1 MSENCSLALN
11 RSVALIINIKENYVP
26 QNSGVKLQTRAAHD
40 LTKRELLPAFSFSL
54 FFFSLLLQIPA
65 SPCRYAHVNVTFFFF
80 LSSLSASSFISLEF
94 AVHLHPYGCF
104 RRLCV
109 CVCMFT
115 YSSPTRA

>member
-1 MSENCSLALN
+1 MSLKIVVLSSRLEQFMISP
-11 RSVALIINIKENYVP
+11 KE
-26 QNSGVKLQTRAAHD
+26 SCFLRF
-40 LTKRELLPAFSFSL
+40 LSFF

-65 SPCRYAHVNVTFFFF
+65 SPCRYAHVNVTFFF

-94 AVHLHPYGCF
+94 VVHLHPYGCF